1 MRKHPTQG
9 ISCVTQTLHQALFTA
24 SLSCLESPCVILHWE
39 GGAETYR
46 MTEYTE
52 GFDHDPSLSDQHA
65 APLPHGQTGLL
76 TNHPTSFLALAH
88 PPAGPTLVNCFR
100 S

>member
-1 MRKHPTQG
+1 M
-9 ISCVTQTLHQALFTA
+9 
-24 SLSCLESPCVILHWE
+24 ILHWE
-39 GGAETYR
+39 GGAETDR

-52 GFDHDPSLSDQHA
+52 GFDHDPSLSDHHA

-76 TNHPTSFLALAH
+76 TNPPTSFLAH